1 MNEMQQQLNQ
11 LGHELQVEP
20 PRKKPPT
27 PKQPPIMLMVMGAI
41 CIIFGLWLAD
51 VYLRKNEQ
59 NAHIQVLTRE
69 SVVMKIQ
76 SLNRLQTVAYNID
89 TVIQSQKEGNWYTLW
104 QDGQKGLFVAHGRVS
119 AGIDLN
125 QLTVEQVDVSEDGQQ
140 VMITLPSAQIFET
153 TLDKIEVYDIKTG
166 LFGMVSLDPKLFN
179 VAQEEGKKQV
189 FQSACKSRILDV
201 ATENAQKQVK
211 ALFELA
217 EVQVEIATSPAV
229 DCT

>member
-11 LGHELQVEP
+11 LGHEIQAEP
-20 PRKKPPT
+20 ARKKTPT
-27 PKQPPIMLMVMGAI
+27 PKQPPIILMVICAI
-41 CIIFGLWLAD
+41 GLILGLWLAD

-69 SVVMKIQ
+69 SVVTKIQ